1 MGEQLFVEQTA
12 DDHLVRLS
20 HSAPL
25 HTLQLGGMQ
34 PQVVAIDALVG
45 VNKMIETPMI
55 TNIFS
60 HIVRM
65 DVLIVLRTPDS
76 FSR

>member
-34 PQVVAIDALVG
+34 PQVVAIDAL
-45 VNKMIETPMI
+45 
-55 TNIFS
+55 
-60 HIVRM
+60 
-65 DVLIVLRTPDS
+65 LRVTDKEEATWG
-76 FSR
+76 